1 MLAPFHISQGIG
13 VCQTGSKKGASPPHP
28 AKGWG
33 AHAVFFGLGVRLWS
47 LSFAFSACS
56 HGLTFTPRT
65 TKKKKP
71 LREISNL
78 CWSFLSALQNPIPTH
93 FSLFRKKHL
102 PNRGAKIRLCARCP
116 VPGGDGDGDGD
127 RDRDRDRPPIS
138 ASLFL
143 PSSIGS
149 RVPGPTH
156 GIDRWMDGK
165 ARVGSH
171 HHRRSRSHDHGH
183 RTVADR
189 KRLRSDPIHLHHTLS
204 ELATC

>member
-1 MLAPFHISQGIG
+1 MRATEVTRVCRPSRCSLALFHISQGIG

-116 VPGGDGDGDGD
+116 VVMVIEIEIDP
-127 RDRDRDRPPIS
+127 RSLRACFYHRP
-138 ASLFL
+138 
-143 PSSIGS
+143 
-149 RVPGPTH
+149 
-156 GIDRWMDGK
+156 
-165 ARVGSH
+165 
-171 HHRRSRSHDHGH
+171 
-183 RTVADR
+183 
-189 KRLRSDPIHLHHTLS
+189 
-204 ELATC
+204 

>member
-65 TKKKKP
+65 TKKKTPSVKSQ
-71 LREISNL
+71 ISVGLSCLL
-78 CWSFLSALQNPIPTH
+78 CKIPSRPTFLCFEKSTSQIEAPKSA
-93 FSLFRKKHL
+93 S
-102 PNRGAKIRLCARCP
+102 
-116 VPGGDGDGDGD
+116 VPGGDGD

>member
-71 LREISNL
+71 LRESTSQIEAPK
-78 CWSFLSALQNPIPTH
+78 SA
-93 FSLFRKKHL
+93 S
-102 PNRGAKIRLCARCP
+102 
-116 VPGGDGDGDGD
+116 VPGGDGD